1 MSRVST
7 ELLDA
12 KLRISELS
20 RENDALRQ
28 TVHDL
33 NESLKESTRLML
45 KTTPRPNRP
54 TLSADQRMMIAG
66 RARFKCANP
75 FDDCH
80 LYKLPPYDGSFTEA
94 GYEIDHVVP
103 FHQTYR
109 STGQN
114 VLQVLCHQCHAK
126 KTRLDRIAAQETSA
140 HEAEAE

>member
-1 MSRVST
+1 MTRESP
-7 ELLDA
+7 ELLEA
-12 KLRISELS
+12 KLRISELG

-28 TVHDL
+28 AVHDL

-45 KTTPRPNRP
+45 KTMPRPNRP

-103 FHQTYR
+103 FHQSYR

-126 KTRLDRIAAQETSA
+126 KTRLDRIAAQEIPTQD
-140 HEAEAE
+140 AEVE